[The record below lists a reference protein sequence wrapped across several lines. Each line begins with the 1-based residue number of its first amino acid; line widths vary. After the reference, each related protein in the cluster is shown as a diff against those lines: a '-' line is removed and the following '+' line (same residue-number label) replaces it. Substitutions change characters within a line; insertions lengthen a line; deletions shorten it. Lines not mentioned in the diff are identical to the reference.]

1 MNEMTAKITTLETK
15 VAELTEKLNA
25 MTTEKAV
32 TKSTK
37 STKVENKK
45 KRGKTGYNV
54 FMADKDLRQEVK
66 NGEEMKSTEIMRLMS
81 HKWKEL
87 SEEDKKMWNDKASKL
102 NEASSDEEA
111 VEVTDN

>member
-1 MNEMTAKITTLETK
+1 MNEMTAKITSLETK

-25 MTTEKAV
+25 MTTNKTV
-32 TKSTK
+32 TKPSK
-37 STKVENKK
+37 QSKVENKK

-54 FMADKDLRQEVK
+54 FMSDKELRETVK
-66 NGEEMKSTEIMRLMS
+66 NGEDMKSTEIMKLMS

-87 SEEDKKMWNDKASKL
+87 SEEDKKMWNDKASKI